1 MMEKIYKNWLKPE
14 NFLIASSLQDSLSFL
29 YLGDF
34 QELGFGDEFDDETLL
49 VENSDVKISPDVD
62 NRCISVCIESDLF
75 VYNIDFDKYYYDN
88 DDEDSIT
95 SDEADVLVE
104 EELDDICDAVINII
118 TRIINEHHKNNPAKF
133 VQMCLAVI

>member
-34 QELGFGDEFDDETLL
+34 QELGFGDEF
-49 VENSDVKISPDVD
+49 VD

-75 VYNIDFDKYYYDN
+75 VYNIDFDKYNYDN
-88 DDEDSIT
+88 DGENSIT
-95 SDEADVLVE
+95 SDEADALAE
-104 EELDDICDAVINII
+104 KELDNICDAVINII

-133 VQMCLAVI
+133 VQICLAVI